1 MTLGKPLV
9 EPTSDMDTAK
19 TAPPRPQEISVRRNR
34 RDRHTRR
41 IVFGLTG
48 VLGVAWAVVIA
59 SRYSGLLAG

>member
-1 MTLGKPLV
+1 MTFGKPLD
-9 EPTSDMDTAK
+9 EMTSNAETAK
-19 TAPPRPQEISVRRNR
+19 ATPARPPVKAARRHK

-59 SRYSGLLAG
+59 SRYSGLLPG